1 MYIIVLGDKEM
12 ALKVNNSII
21 KESNTME
28 ERNEAVGL
36 KIKDIGTAEETPVVP
51 EEESIPDEVEPEI
64 EEPVEDVVPEEVIE
78 PALEPEPE
86 VVVNPES
93 PIVEPT
99 KKDGFNKIGCA
110 RLFNAAGTTV
120 FRFDIFYKEYAENSG
135 TIEYRNIVDNFDSVR
150 PTKAEELKEFFAMF
164 GIIRWNFPKTVLP
177 VNTNVLIALL
187 KIESLINEQI
197 KSSGIKKG
205 RYEFRVDTSEDYR
218 G

>member
-51 EEESIPDEVEPEI
+51 EE
-64 EEPVEDVVPEEVIE
+64 VIE
-78 PALEPEPE
+78 PTPEPEPE
-86 VVVNPES
+86 VVVNPEP